1 MSWEF
6 VKTFAIGGL
15 INIRFIENTNL
26 LIVVS
31 HNGRG
36 IFDCCKGEKIA
47 RNDED
52 VWQFFD
58 DETGKIKGFDV
69 LENQIIQTHGLFG
82 KDNLPKKTNDG
93 WTLKLVEK
101 HNFNEIVLVS
111 PNQSEQV
118 VGNDEIVEIKAF
130 GFSDDEKFFVIAQ
143 SSDLILYRR
152 KYD

>member
-15 INIRFIENTNL
+15 INIGFIENTNL
-26 LIVVS
+26 LIAIS

-36 IFDCCKGEKIA
+36 IFDCCKGKKIA

-58 DETGKIKGFDV
+58 DKTGQVQGFDV
-69 LENQIIQTHGLFG
+69 LENKIIQTCGLFG
-82 KDNLPKKTNDG
+82 DDNLPKKTNDG
-93 WTLKLVEK
+93 WTLKLIEN
-101 HNFNEIVLVS
+101 HNFKEIMLVS
-111 PNQSEQV
+111 PNQDEISV
-118 VGNDEIVEIKAF
+118 ANDEVTEIKAF
-130 GFSDDEKFFVIAQ
+130 GFSNDEKFFVIAQ
-143 SSDLILYRR
+143 SSDLSLYRR